1 MKQNPNDLK
10 AFLEALKPAPE
21 SDVQIPFAPV
31 MPDELAQAAQLEAI
45 QQAPAPVQN
54 IEKPIVR
61 APAAQE
67 PLKQATAPTAPEA
80 PEAVETDGSR
90 LERLMKDLNEQR
102 NKEREDAA
110 SRQMKANI
118 FKAIG
123 ESIGGMVSGAQAMNT
138 KASVKA
144 GPAPTINVGD
154 LVADV
159 DKRFSDDRKSLLD
172 EYKALKSSQKSQ
184 GLTPYQEAMISLAMG
199 NQGLKKDMFDQSHEL
214 RQENKARL
222 EDENKEKQIQK
233 VSDKLG
239 NGQDLLNA
247 LDSFE
252 GSVGEKLD
260 NLNVKG
266 NKIITE
272 KGKTIDLPGVNV
284 PGLGRI
290 SAYSED
296 ARDLNAKMAKIFN
309 VELKDRSGSAVTS
322 PELERLKIEFGA
334 GKFNTESDMI
344 KAVKEYK
351 DLVAKEIKNRE
362 AAFKPEI
369 LKEYRERGGATSE
382 RFAPA
387 KTANS
392 NVVERKTKDGRTALF
407 DSATK
412 EFKGYK
418 D

>member
-199 NQGLKKDMFDQSHEL
+199 NQGLKKDMFDQSHVERKNDKIRL
-214 RQENKARL
+214 DKENQDKRVT
-222 EDENKEKQIQK
+222 Q
-233 VSDKLG
+233 VSDKVAKSGLQSLEGTIYQIEQELG
-239 NGQDLLNA
+239 MPIEQA
-247 LDSFE
+247 LKE
-252 GSVGEKLD
+252 GVDVEGFGRLGSLTPDIMTGDKGRSIRQLVQNLQNVQISKQYGASQTAGEVGRF
-260 NLNVKG
+260 
-266 NKIITE
+266 NK
-272 KGKTIDLPGVNV
+272 
-284 PGLGRI
+284 
-290 SAYSED
+290 
-296 ARDLNAKMAKIFN
+296 
-309 VELKDRSGSAVTS
+309 
-322 PELERLKIEFGA
+322 EFGA
-334 GKFNTESDMI
+334 GKFESSKTLLNGLSNLKRKYNEDLKNI
-344 KAVKEYK
+344 HAGYETPIIKEY
-351 DLVAKEIKNRE
+351 E
-362 AAFKPEI
+362 AA
-369 LKEYRERGGATSE
+369 GGAKK
-382 RFAPA
+382 FNPA
-387 KTANS
+387 DS
-392 NVVERKTKDGRTALF
+392 NIVERRTTDGSGRVALF
-407 DSATK
+407 DSVTK